1 MTANLTV
8 SASEVQDL
16 KVRLGRDVTE
26 IVGTFLTVAEAVV
39 AHWVEY
45 SKGLLLF
52 VMVPGDER
60 SGEFYIYDRR
70 KGSFWLLNL
79 ADSVFGGYPLADMR
93 QKIKDFRLLEF
104 AEDPA
109 RLRTAKGSRNSF

>member
-1 MTANLTV
+1 MFEQNV
-8 SASEVQDL
+8 SASEVLSARDM
-16 KVRLGRDVTE
+16 KVRLERDVTE

-70 KGSFWLLNL
+70 KGTFWLLSL
-79 ADSVFGGYPLADMR
+79 ADCVFGGYAVADMK

-104 AEDPA
+104 AEDPS
-109 RLRTAKGSRNSF
+109 RLQAEKG

>member
-1 MTANLTV
+1 MRIDGNLKATTCDIGNRIDQII
-8 SASEVQDL
+8 EVDPD
-16 KVRLGRDVTE
+16 RHRWRR
-26 IVGTFLTVAEAVV
+26 EAVV

-70 KGSFWLLNL
+70 KGSFWLLSL
-79 ADSVFGGYPLADMR
+79 ADCVFGGYALADMK

-104 AEDPA
+104 AEDPS
-109 RLRTAKGSRNSF
+109 RLPAAKG

>member
-1 MTANLTV
+1 MFGKQNV
-8 SASEVQDL
+8 SASEVLSTRDMN
-16 KVRLGRDVTE
+16 VRPGRDVTE
-26 IVGTFLTVAEAVV
+26 IVGTEAVV

-79 ADSVFGGYPLADMR
+79 ADSVFGGYALVDMR
-93 QKIKDFRLLEF
+93 QKIKDFRLLDF
-104 AEDPA
+104 AEDPSL
-109 RLRTAKGSRNSF
+109 LRAAKG

>member
-8 SASEVQDL
+8 SASQVLSVQDL

-26 IVGTFLTVAEAVV
+26 IVGTFLNVAEAVV

-52 VMVPGDER
+52 VMVPGDAR
-60 SGEFYIYDRR
+60 SGEFYIYDRK
-70 KGSFWLLNL
+70 KGNFWLLSL
-79 ADSVFGGYPLADMR
+79 ADSVFGGYSLADMR
-93 QKIKDFRLLEF
+93 QKIKEFQLLEL
-104 AEDPA
+104 AEDPS
-109 RLRTAKGSRNSF
+109 RLRAAKG